1 MHFPAPE
8 GTELVE
14 PLPAGSVFQV
24 AKVRERGAIV
34 VCKRLLPRVRE
45 EPAARAALV
54 REASA
59 LAKAKH
65 PAVPALRRVGSDAH
79 GPFVIEEHAEGVSAR
94 ALVEGWRARGRSVP
108 ARLCEHL
115 AAAAAEALAEV
126 HELGGAGAPLG
137 ISHGD
142 LGPDHVVLTPIGA
155 VSFVDFGAARYAG
168 MDPALETGD
177 RGTLPFVAPEV
188 ARGEAAPGPAAD
200 VYALAATI
208 LFLATGGE
216 PLVAARDEAAVLLEI
231 GERGIAPGLC
241 DRAIGLP
248 TGGREALRQALSLD
262 PARRPASARALWRAL
277 SR

>member
-1 MHFPAPE
+1 MRFSPPE

-14 PLPAGSVFQV
+14 PLPAGSVFHV
-24 AKVRERGAIV
+24 ALVRDGGEIV

-45 EPAARAALV
+45 EPAARAAMV

-79 GPFVIEEHAEGVSAR
+79 GPFVIEEHVEGVSVR
-94 ALVEGWRARGRSVP
+94 GLCEGWRARGRGVP
-108 ARLCEHL
+108 ERLCGHL
-115 AAAAAEALAEV
+115 AIAAAEALCEV
-126 HELGGAGAPLG
+126 HELAGEGGPLG
-137 ISHGD
+137 LSHGD
-142 LGPDHVVLTPIGA
+142 LGPDHLILTPIGA
-155 VSFVDFGAARYAG
+155 VRFVDFGAARYAG

-188 ARGEAAPGPAAD
+188 ARGEATPGQAAD

-208 LFLATGGE
+208 LFVATAGE
-216 PLVAARDEAAVLLEI
+216 PLVAARDEAAMLLEI
-231 GERGIAPGLC
+231 GERGIVPPRCDLALGLSEEC
-241 DRAIGLP
+241 GL
-248 TGGREALRQALSLD
+248 ALWQALSLD
-262 PARRPASARALWRAL
+262 AARRPPDARALWRAL